1 MTAATPAHV
10 LVYATSFAMVAICT
24 GLALGGG
31 ANSLTIV
38 TIRTLGVVALFFAYF
53 RIAGV
58 GFAMPARDTRIGI
71 GIGFVVALTNYAVNE
86 SLAHIPVPLA
96 ILVFYLWPAI
106 ASAAS
111 WLLGKERFRWRS
123 ALGLALAFAGVG
135 LALDVEFTAAQQVGI
150 ALALLGACTWS
161 ATFLLVGHFFLGRD
175 TRPVTFTMTATAAVI
190 FVVVTALTRDVMLPG
205 SAAGWSGIAG
215 VPLFYAFAM
224 IGLFAATV
232 TIGPAKTG
240 FFMNFEPIATVL
252 LSALILG
259 QNLEPIQLAG
269 AALVVGALFLFRPLK

>member
-1 MTAATPAHV
+1 
-10 LVYATSFAMVAICT
+10 MVAICT

-31 ANSLTIV
+31 ANALTIV
-38 TIRTLGVVALFFAYF
+38 TIRTLGVVALFLAYF
-53 RIAGV
+53 RFAGV
-58 GFAMPARDTRIGI
+58 GINLQGRETRIAIAI
-71 GIGFVVALTNYAVNE
+71 GILLALNNYAINE

-111 WLLGKERFRWRS
+111 WLLGKERFRWRGL
-123 ALGLALAFAGVG
+123 AGLALAFAGVG
-135 LALDVEFTAAQQVGI
+135 LALNVEFTAAQEVGI
-150 ALALLGACTWS
+150 ALALLAACAWS
-161 ATFLLVGHFFLGRD
+161 ATFLLVGHFFHGRD
-175 TRPVTFTMTATAAVI
+175 TRPATFTMTATAAVI
-190 FVVVTALTRDVMLPG
+190 FVVVTAVTRDVMLPG
-205 SAAGWSGIAG
+205 TAAGWTGIAG

-232 TIGPAKTG
+232 TLGPAKTG

-259 QNLEPIQLAG
+259 QNLAPVQLAG
-269 AALVVGALFLFRPLK
+269 AALVIAALFLFRPLK